1 MPRHTY
7 ATMPPR
13 SHASPAKPSFQCEFP
28 GCSMTYQRKEHLN
41 RHMAN
46 HEQGARFSC
55 PYCDSTLARSDLL
68 RRHIRNYHPER
79 EPPQSRARQACEAC
93 HARKERCDGGYPCN
107 RCQQRGVTCP
117 RPREAAHGKSK
128 PQEIQTRLNPDI
140 VRSVPGESRWIA
152 QDFIDIYFHDF
163 HPTWPFLHRG
173 TFELSKEPCILLQSM
188 LMIGLWIKGD
198 QAARDTAMTFHRNL
212 LSAIQA
218 QRCQWYISDSTPHCS
233 NDTPWPMATY
243 QSILLQLIFAVLVAK
258 QETSLDLN
266 LRFQL
271 EDPKYELLT
280 ALVETCRR
288 LGLFYYPHML
298 ARYHSSAP
306 IALVWVNV
314 EEIKRFGLSLY
325 KLCRLCTRSAS
336 ADTAV
341 KDASDPRRELLS
353 LADLDFCMPD
363 SDELWNA
370 PSSTGAELIRST
382 AFQRACRDNRDP
394 DNWISQTS
402 GKLCDSRV
410 SLDWI

>member
-1 MPRHTY
+1 MPRRTY
-7 ATMPPR
+7 ARMPPLLDG
-13 SHASPAKPSFQCEFP
+13 SSTQPSFQCRYP

-46 HEQGARFSC
+46 HEQGERFSC
-55 PYCDSTLARSDLL
+55 PYCDSILARSDLL

-79 EPPQSRARQACEAC
+79 EPPQSRARQACGAC

-107 RCQQRGVTCP
+107 RCQQRRVTCP
-117 RPREAAHGKSK
+117 RPQGATHGKSK
-128 PQEIQTRLNPDI
+128 SQETQTRLNPDI
-140 VRSVPGESRWIA
+140 VNSVPGESRWIA

-163 HPTWPFLHRG
+163 HPTWPFLHWG

-198 QAARDTAMTFHRNL
+198 QAARDTAMTFHSKL
-212 LSAIQA
+212 LSAIEA
-218 QRCQWYISDSTPHCS
+218 QRSQWYISDSTQRRN

-243 QSILLQLIFAVLVAK
+243 QSILLQLIFAVLVTK
-258 QETSLDLN
+258 QETTFDLN

-271 EDPKYELLT
+271 QDPKYELLT
-280 ALVETCRR
+280 SLVETCRR
-288 LGLFYYPHML
+288 LGLFHYPNML
-298 ARYHSSAP
+298 AKYHSSAP

-314 EEIKRFGLSLY
+314 EEIKRFGLALY
-325 KLCRLCTRSAS
+325 KICRLCTRSAS
-336 ADTAV
+336 AGTIDR
-341 KDASDPRRELLS
+341 DSSDKRSELLT

-363 SDELWNA
+363 SDEMWNA
-370 PSSTGAELIRST
+370 PLSIGAESIRS
-382 AFQRACRDNRDP
+382 AVFHQACRDNRDP

-410 SLDWI
+410 SIDWI

>member
-1 MPRHTY
+1 
-7 ATMPPR
+7 
-13 SHASPAKPSFQCEFP
+13 
-28 GCSMTYQRKEHLN
+28 
-41 RHMAN
+41 MA
-46 HEQGARFSC
+46 H
-55 PYCDSTLARSDLL
+55 D
-68 RRHIRNYHPER
+68 
-79 EPPQSRARQACEAC
+79 
-93 HARKERCDGGYPCN
+93 
-107 RCQQRGVTCP
+107 
-117 RPREAAHGKSK
+117 KSK
-128 PQEIQTRLNPDI
+128 SQETQTHWNPDI
-140 VRSVPGESRWIA
+140 VSSVPGESRWIA

-218 QRCQWYISDSTPHCS
+218 QRVWSGALTTKLGVLLTPSVSQCQWYISDSTPHCS
-233 NDTPWPMATY
+233 NGTPWPMATY

-266 LRFQL
+266 FRFQL

-288 LGLFYYPHML
+288 LGLFNYPNML

-325 KLCRLCTRSAS
+325 KLCRLCTCSAS
-336 ADTAV
+336 VDTSN
-341 KDASDPRRELLS
+341 KDASDPRSELLS
-353 LADLDFCMPD
+353 LADLNFCMPD
-363 SDELWNA
+363 SDEMWNA

-402 GKLCDSRV
+402 GKLCDSGV